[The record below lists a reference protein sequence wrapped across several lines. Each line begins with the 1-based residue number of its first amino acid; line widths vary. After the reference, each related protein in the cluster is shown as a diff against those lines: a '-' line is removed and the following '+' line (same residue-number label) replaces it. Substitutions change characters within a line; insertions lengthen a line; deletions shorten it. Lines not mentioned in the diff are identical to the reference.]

1 MLIFVFDTE
10 TTGLPKTKFINPD
23 KLNEWPYIVQLS
35 YIIYDTSINEI
46 ILIQDHIIKMENNV
60 NICEESSKI
69 HGITNEISKI
79 KGKLMKDVME
89 EFFYYIRNCDLIV
102 GHNVSFDINML
113 KVELLRLRM
122 IQLDM
127 SYSDEYIKNVKLNL
141 CYLNTIK
148 NIYCTLQESIELCN
162 IQAISKTG
170 KPYLKFPK
178 LIELHKKLFETTP
191 NNLHNALNDIVVTLR
206 CFIKMKYNIDLN
218 NNCITFDNL
227 VDALQLL

>member
-10 TTGLPKTKFINPD
+10 TTGLPKTKFINPH

-60 NICEESSKI
+60 NICEESTKI
-69 HGITNEISKI
+69 HGITNEISKM

-89 EFFYYIRNCDLIV
+89 EFFYYIRNCDLVV
-102 GHNVSFDINML
+102 GHNISFDINML
-113 KVELLRLRM
+113 KIELLR
-122 IQLDM
+122 IIHLDL
-127 SYSDEYIKNVKLNL
+127 SYSDECIKYIKLNL
-141 CYLNTIK
+141 YYLNNIK

-162 IQAISKTG
+162 IQTISKTG
-170 KPYLKFPK
+170 KPYLKYPK
-178 LIELHKKLFETTP
+178 LIELHNKLFETSP
-191 NNLHNALNDIVVTLR
+191 NNLHNSLNDIVVTLR

-218 NNCITFDNL
+218 TNCSTFDNL
-227 VDALQLL
+227 VEALQIL

>member
-10 TTGLPKTKFINPD
+10 TTGLPKTKFINPY

-69 HGITNEISKI
+69 HGITNEISKL
-79 KGKLMKDVME
+79 KGKLLNDVME
-89 EFFYYIRNCDLIV
+89 EFFHYIQKCDVIV
-102 GHNVSFDINML
+102 GHNIDFDINMI
-113 KVELLRLRM
+113 KVELLRM
-122 IQLDM
+122 IHLL
-127 SYSDEYIKNVKLNL
+127 SYSDECIKNNKLNL
-141 CYLNTIK
+141 SFLNNIK
-148 NIYCTLQESIELCN
+148 NIYCTQNESTELCN
-162 IQAISKTG
+162 IQLIGKTG
-170 KPYLKFPK
+170 KPYLKWPK

-218 NNCITFDNL
+218 KNCITFDNL
-227 VDALQLL
+227 VDALQIL

>member
-69 HGITNEISKI
+69 HGITNEISEI
-79 KGKLMKDVME
+79 KGKLIKDVME
-89 EFFYYIRNCDLIV
+89 EFFYYIKNSDIIV

-113 KVELLRLRM
+113 KVELLRM
-122 IQLDM
+122 IYLDN
-127 SYSDEYIKNVKLNL
+127 SYSDEYIKNIKLNL
-141 CYLNTIK
+141 YYMNTIK

-162 IQAISKTG
+162 IQLISKAG

-178 LIELHKKLFETTP
+178 VVELHKKLFDSSP

-206 CFIKMKYNIDLN
+206 CFIKMKYNMDLAD
-218 NNCITFDNL
+218 NCSTFNNL
-227 VDALQLL
+227 VDALQIL